1 MTEVLTCLRYEMDG
15 ENKSFPLDRL
25 AVCRIGR
32 GSENSIVV
40 DDGLSSREHAMIR
53 RDASGN
59 CILTDLG
66 SRNGTRVNNRPISN
80 PTKLADGDVVLVGRQ
95 LFDFIQPE
103 VQIELDPAEAA
114 AATQFMLSETLIT
127 VLVADIRGFTV
138 LSQILG
144 EKRISELMSEVFRAA
159 GQVLDTKHAWSQKF
173 IGDALMGV
181 WAHSGDS
188 LRPAELLNIFDVI
201 GELQEIFRPLQRQ
214 FDLLRPLKFGYGI
227 NTGFAAIGNIGSAS
241 SQDFTAMGDA
251 VNKTFRLET
260 ATKEVGCDILIGQN
274 VFDFLK
280 PTLADASLPQRREID
295 LKGYDAFEIAYSLD
309 FAHLSALSSRLA
321 ATAGA

>member
-1 MTEVLTCLRYEMDG
+1 MTDVLTCLRYELDG
-15 ENKSFPLDRL
+15 EVKTYPIERL

-66 SRNGTRVNNRPISN
+66 SRNGTRINNRPIST
-80 PTKLADGDVVLVGRQ
+80 PVKLANGDVVLVGRQ

-103 VQIELDPAEAA
+103 AQIELSTGAAA
-114 AATQFMLSETLIT
+114 AATEFQLSEMLIT

-144 EKRISELMSEVFRAA
+144 EKRISELMAEVFRSA
-159 GQVLDTKHAWSQKF
+159 GQVLNTKHSWSQKF

-181 WAHSGDS
+181 WVHSGGN

-201 GELQEIFRPLQRQ
+201 AELQEIFRPLQKQ
-214 FDLLRPLKFGYGI
+214 FDLLRPLQFGCGI

-251 VNKTFRLET
+251 VNKTFRFET
-260 ATKEVGCDILIGQN
+260 ATKEVGCDILIGQS
-274 VFDFLK
+274 VFDHMN
-280 PTLADASLPQRREID
+280 PAPPPASLPERREIE
-295 LKGYDAFEIAYSLD
+295 LKGYEAKEIAYGFD
-309 FAHLSALSSRLA
+309 FGDLSNLSSKIA
-321 ATAGA
+321 ATAV